1 MAGLETR
8 YYKIEK
14 LLKWENREQVD
25 EMLLQG
31 MNPEKVSKWC
41 KENGFSI
48 SKQKLYDYKEMI
60 RKSAAK
66 KITVEELIGMGGDRR
81 VPVVLEQLG
90 MGNVQEVVKNEI
102 EVLDAIVQIGFD
114 NLKTMANVS
123 PKDMLR
129 AIELKDKITGGAM
142 GGLTLY
148 GLDQLRELEEKKFGA
163 ILEVV
168 MKYLP
173 EDKLEEIQESI
184 EVAEREF
191 YQLYAPE
198 FLEDYDKQI
207 ADMQQEELL
216 NATGDNTV
224 VSDGI

>member
-1 MAGLETR
+1 MANLETR

-60 RKSAAK
+60 RKAAAK
-66 KITVEELIGMGGDRR
+66 QITVEALIGMGGDRR

-90 MGNVQEVVKNEI
+90 MGNVQEIVKNEI

-114 NLKTMANVS
+114 NLKQMGNVT

-129 AIELKDKITGGAM
+129 AIELKDKITGGSMA
-142 GGLTLY
+142 GLSLY
-148 GLDQLRELEEKKFGA
+148 GIDQLRELEEKKFGA

-173 EDKLEEIQESI
+173 EDKLEEIQEAI
-184 EVAEREF
+184 EIAEREF
-191 YQLYAPE
+191 YVLHAPE
-198 FLEDYDKQI
+198 YLEDYDNQI
-207 ADMQQEELL
+207 AQMQQEELL
-216 NATGDNTV
+216 KATGDSTV

>member
-207 ADMQQEELL
+207 EIGRAH
-216 NATGDNTV
+216 V
-224 VSDGI
+224 

>member
-1 MAGLETR
+1 MAMQLETK

-25 EMLLQG
+25 TMLLQG
-31 MNPEKVSKWC
+31 MAPEKVSKWC
-41 KENGFSI
+41 KENGFNI

-60 RKSAAK
+60 RKAATK
-66 KITVEELIGMGGDRR
+66 RITVEELIGIGGDRR

-90 MGNVQEVVKNEI
+90 MGNVQEIVKNEI

-114 NLKTMANVS
+114 NLKTIGNIT

-129 AIELKDKITGGAM
+129 AIELKDKITGGSM

-148 GLDQLRELEEKKFGA
+148 GIDQLRELEEKKFGA
-163 ILEVV
+163 ILQVV

-173 EDKLEEIQESI
+173 EDKLEEIQEAI
-184 EVAEREF
+184 EIAEREF
-191 YQLYAPE
+191 YRDYAPE
-198 FLEDYDKQI
+198 YLEQYDEQI
-207 ADMQQEELL
+207 AQMQQEELL

-224 VSDGI
+224 VSND

>member
-14 LLKWENREQVD
+14 LLKWECREQVD

-60 RKSAAK
+60 RKASAK
-66 KITVEELIGMGGDRR
+66 KITVEQLIGIGGDRR

-114 NLKTMANVS
+114 NLKQMASVS

-129 AIELKDKITGGAM
+129 AIELKDKITGGSM

-173 EDKLEEIQESI
+173 EDKIEEIQEAI
-184 EVAEREF
+184 EVAERDF
-191 YQLYAPE
+191 YQCYAPE
-198 FLEDYDKQI
+198 FLEDYDSQI
-207 ADMQQEELL
+207 ATMQQEELL
-216 NATGDNTV
+216 NATGDSTV
-224 VSDGI
+224 VSDGM